1 MSQSTTSSDRN
12 IDESTIDA
20 HKSAMRSSLVNVSK
34 LTSAMM
40 ITVPLGMVTRI
51 LLPRWLG
58 SDASGKLYFSEIFPV
73 FLVSLMQ
80 LGIPSYIQ
88 KTVPT
93 RPEHAR
99 EILRPLFLFL
109 MGVSFCITVGTWIF
123 LYLNHYSR
131 EILILTVI
139 MASYQTLTTTYDII
153 QRLFIS
159 LDRVGI
165 VAIFSIATKVLVV
178 GLVLASVLIFHELL
192 YIGSAFLIGQASAL
206 GLLLAYSCKQ
216 GFWSSAA
223 PLSILRPIFTVSI
236 PFFIVSTVSQINGS
250 VDAMMLSRLADFRE
264 TGLFGTCQRL
274 QGLFLIFATI
284 AQSALTPILSRT
296 FLNQPENYK
305 RIQSIFLRIVLISTF
320 PLSLFM
326 ILFSKEI
333 IFIVFGKDFI
343 DAHSAMMLSGLTLF
357 ASSTVLL
364 LSQHLIVAT
373 NGRRMAILL
382 FSSLLPR
389 VFLMYLLIPI
399 FSQRYGAGGAAS
411 AAVMGTIFSESLIAA
426 GFFLICRKDIDA
438 RRIFYTATTLFFPL
452 VMILGL
458 KEYWQDFTMIAKLAG
473 AFILGPCY
481 LMLTGNLA
489 KKHVT
494 DTWVLLRSVCF
505 STSTQ
510 CPE

>member
-1 MSQSTTSSDRN
+1 MLQSMTSSDRN
-12 IDESTIDA
+12 IGENAIDP
-20 HKSAMRSSLVNVSK
+20 HKSAMRSSLINVSK

-109 MGVSFCITVGTWIF
+109 MVVSLCITVGIWIF
-123 LYLNHYSR
+123 LYLNQYSR
-131 EILILTVI
+131 EVLILTVI
-139 MASYQTLTTTYDII
+139 MAGYQTLTTTYDII

-178 GLVLASVLIFHELL
+178 GLVLASVLIFHKLL

-216 GFWSSAA
+216 GFWSSTA
-223 PLSILRPIFTVSI
+223 PLSVLRPIFTVSV
-236 PFFIVSTVSQINGS
+236 PFFIVSTISQINGS

-296 FLNQPENYK
+296 FLNQPDNYK
-305 RIQSIFLRIVLISTF
+305 RMQSIFLRTVLISTF
-320 PLSLFM
+320 PLSIFM

-333 IFIVFGKDFI
+333 ISIVFGKDFI
-343 DAHSAMMLSGLTLF
+343 DAQGPMMLSGLTLF

-373 NGRRMAILL
+373 DGRRMAALL
-382 FSSLLPR
+382 FSSLFPR
-389 VFLMYLLIPI
+389 IFLMYLLIPI
-399 FSQRYGAGGAAS
+399 LSQRYGAGGAAS
-411 AAVMGTIFSESLIAA
+411 AAVMGTIFSESLTAVA
-426 GFFLICRKDIDA
+426 FFLICRKNIDA
-438 RRIFYTATTLFFPL
+438 RRILYTATSLFLPL
-452 VMILGL
+452 VMILSLKGL
-458 KEYWQDFTMIAKLAG
+458 WQDFAIVSKLAG
-473 AFILGPCY
+473 AFIFGPCY
-481 LMLTGNLA
+481 LVLTGNLA
-489 KKHVT
+489 KKQFL
-494 DTWVLLRSVCF
+494 DTWSLLRSVRF
-505 STSTQ
+505 SESTR
-510 CPE
+510 CP